1 MKKFKR
7 IFALTGAILLILL
20 YVSTL
25 VFAFI
30 DHPASMG
37 LLKAAVAC
45 TILLPVLLYAY
56 ALVYKATRKEDED
69 TETEN
74 YRCASVLNIKFC
86 QYPGRTFFMR
96 FYYSFLLF

>member
-7 IFALTGAILLILL
+7 IFALLGAILLILL

-30 DHPASMG
+30 DHSASMG
-37 LLKAAVAC
+37 LLKASIAC

-56 ALVYKATRKEDED
+56 ALVYKASRKEDD
-69 TETEN
+69 DSETE
-74 YRCASVLNIKFC
+74 K
-86 QYPGRTFFMR
+86 
-96 FYYSFLLF
+96 

>member
-30 DHPASMG
+30 DHPASIG

-69 TETEN
+69 SETEN
-74 YRCASVLNIKFC
+74 
-86 QYPGRTFFMR
+86 
-96 FYYSFLLF
+96 